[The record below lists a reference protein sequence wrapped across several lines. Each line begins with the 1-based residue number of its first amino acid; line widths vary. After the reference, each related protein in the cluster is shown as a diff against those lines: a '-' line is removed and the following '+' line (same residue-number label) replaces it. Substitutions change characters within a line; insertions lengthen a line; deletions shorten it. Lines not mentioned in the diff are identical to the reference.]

1 MAVQGVSIALS
12 TEDVARSVK
21 FYVERLASP
30 AHYNWKDL
38 RAFVWAL
45 PTLCWR
51 SPTPMCRGKARVL
64 LARFI
69 WTSIMSMRT
78 GARMRPER
86 AANRVQTPSGYRHS
100 DKEKFRSD
108 LKGSKS

>member
-1 MAVQGVSIALS
+1 MIGVLMGLNAIG
-12 TEDVARSVK
+12 V
-21 FYVERLASP
+21 FG
-30 AHYNWKDL
+30 
-38 RAFVWAL
+38 FGWAL
-45 PTLCWR
+45 LTSCSRCPM
-51 SPTPMCRGKARVL
+51 PMCRGKARIL